1 MNKTQFTGETPWLSW
16 IIGSAVV
23 FYLAAILF
31 IHLPPSKVEAQ
42 FAGQPTFSQS
52 FTVNVLSSAPPG
64 LEYVNIQNRGQLG
77 EMVSYS
83 WAVGCVPASGS
94 TATMFLEGSNDGT
107 NWFTLA
113 SSEELDSGGPGSA
126 ILYSNGY
133 FNQKRLAWPSCA
145 NGNTFKGVYIG
156 YGTPLP
162 LTFNA
167 DNILAVSAQAFANVF
182 PALYHLV
189 RGFQCYNPNSAV
201 AYVYF
206 NSLPIAGPL
215 IVGVPASGSIN
226 YDGPPF
232 LVSNLSTLG
241 AFNDTGHAAAV
252 STAVPCS
259 LELSGGPFYPLSPP
273 VAP

>member
-1 MNKTQFTGETPWLSW
+1 
-16 IIGSAVV
+16 
-23 FYLAAILF
+23 
-31 IHLPPSKVEAQ
+31 
-42 FAGQPTFSQS
+42 
-52 FTVNVLSSAPPG
+52 
-64 LEYVNIQNRGQLG
+64 
-77 EMVSYS
+77 
-83 WAVGCVPASGS
+83 
-94 TATMFLEGSNDGT
+94 MFLEGSNDGT

-206 NSLPIAGPL
+206 NSLPIGGPL

-226 YDGPPF
+226 YAGPPF

>member
-1 MNKTQFTGETPWLSW
+1 
-16 IIGSAVV
+16 
-23 FYLAAILF
+23 
-31 IHLPPSKVEAQ
+31 
-42 FAGQPTFSQS
+42 
-52 FTVNVLSSAPPG
+52 
-64 LEYVNIQNRGQLG
+64 
-77 EMVSYS
+77 
-83 WAVGCVPASGS
+83 
-94 TATMFLEGSNDGT
+94 MFLEGSNDGT
-107 NWFTLA
+107 NWFALA
-113 SSEELDSGGPGSA
+113 SSQELATAGGGSA
-126 ILYSNGY
+126 VLYSNGY

-162 LTFNA
+162 ITFNA
-167 DNILAVSAQAFANVF
+167 DNVYPVAAQAFANVF

-215 IVGVPASGSIN
+215 IVGVPASGSVN
-226 YDGPPF
+226 YNGPAF